1 MRAASLL
8 LGLLAAFAVPATAGA
23 AAPAGMQNSIAGQWV
38 TADNGGI
45 VALRPC
51 GGGMCGTVDGITG
64 FQANGDPPVDV
75 QGRSRCHL
83 TIIPDLQMDG
93 AGVWGGHVTNPDDGK
108 TYTIQITL
116 DPQGRLRM
124 RGYIGIPL
132 FGLTTVWT
140 RFGGR
145 LTPDCH
151 VVERR

>member
-1 MRAASLL
+1 MRRALLL
-8 LGLLAAFAVPATAGA
+8 LGLASAVAVAAHA
-23 AAPAGMQNSIAGQWV
+23 ASPAGVQNAVGGQWV
-38 TADNGGI
+38 TAGNGGI

-51 GGGMCGTVDGITG
+51 GSGMCGTVDGITG

-75 QGRSRCHL
+75 HGRSRCHL
-83 TIIPDLQMDG
+83 TIIPDLQLD
-93 AGVWGGHVTNPDDGK
+93 ADGVWGGHVTNPDDGK

-116 DPQGRLRM
+116 DPEGRLRM

-151 VVERR
+151 IVERR